1 MQSNNADCT
10 SPPFLQKVSCSQCQI
25 GEYWHYLCPHLY
37 AVSLLQTNL
46 IMMDQGI
53 ILCVDD
59 DTTVLIA
66 LRTLLTHALEG
77 LHLIEIAESGAEAL
91 EILRDLESS
100 GHRVSVVI
108 SDFIMPGMRGD
119 ELLIQVHQQSP
130 STVTIMLTGQ
140 SDFEGVKRAINQ
152 ANLYRFLEKPFNY
165 DDIVLTVKSALL
177 AYEHEYTL
185 QQQNTQLRNLNGDLE
200 VMLRKVQESERFL
213 EERVVQ
219 RTRELDEKN
228 QALQQALRTLEDVE
242 RIARHDLK
250 TPLVSIAAAPS
261 LFRAGRQLSR
271 YEEELLSMIES
282 AASRAL
288 SMVNLS
294 LDLFRMENGSYVFR
308 PATVNLKSIAAAI
321 VLGLAAQARSKSVTI
336 SFTDDDSPVYVE
348 ADDSLCYSILGN
360 LIKNA
365 VEAAPEHSAVRLSI
379 AESDMVQ
386 LEIHNLGCVPP
397 ELRDNF
403 FAKYSTSGKQ
413 GGTGLGTYS
422 SHLLAAVQG
431 GSLSMRTSEAT
442 GTSLFLQLKA
452 AAAPSST
459 VIKTNVQALRDFA
472 PSGQETAPATVHAT
486 VHANSHSGQ
495 SKESA
500 HTHYQLLLVDDDDFN
515 QMVMREMIPQS
526 RFNVDTAINGRM
538 ALDMASQQRPDFIIM
553 DIEMPIMGGT
563 EALHHIRQFQSK
575 AKQQPSLI
583 IAYSGNDDTD
593 SRAGYLAAGFDACLH
608 KPCSQEDV
616 LGLLAGLIAEVRVA

>member
-1 MQSNNADCT
+1 
-10 SPPFLQKVSCSQCQI
+10 
-25 GEYWHYLCPHLY
+25 
-37 AVSLLQTNL
+37 
-46 IMMDQGI
+46 MDQGI

-66 LRTLLTHALEG
+66 LRTLLTHALDG
-77 LHLIEIAESGAEAL
+77 MHLIEIAESGEEAL

-140 SDFEGVKRAINQ
+140 SDFEGVKRAINL

-185 QQQNTQLRNLNGDLE
+185 HQQNAQLRNLNGDLE

-213 EERVVQ
+213 EERVIQ

-250 TPLVSIAAAPS
+250 TPLVSIAAAPG

-308 PATVNLKSIAAAI
+308 PSTVNLKSIAAAI
-321 VLGLAAQARSKSVTI
+321 VLGLAAQARSKSVHI
-336 SFTDDDSPVYVE
+336 QFTDDDSPVYVE

-365 VEAAPEHSAVRLSI
+365 VEAAPENSTVRLSI
-379 AESDMVQ
+379 CEAEMVQ
-386 LEIHNLGCVPP
+386 LTIHNLGCVPLD
-397 ELRDNF
+397 LRDNF

-422 SHLLAAVQG
+422 SHLLATVQG
-431 GSLSMRTSEAT
+431 GSLSMETADDT
-442 GTSLFLQLKA
+442 GTSLFLKLKP
-452 AAAPSST
+452 AAAPSSA
-459 VIKTNVQALRDFA
+459 VIKTNVQHFKDLVPAN
-472 PSGQETAPATVHAT
+472 QETIHTPP
-486 VHANSHSGQ
+486 HSGQ
-495 SKESA
+495 
-500 HTHYQLLLVDDDDFN
+500 THDKVHAQYQLLLVDDDDFN
-515 QMVMREMIPQS
+515 QMVMGEMIPQS
-526 RFNVDTAINGRM
+526 RFHVVTAINGRM
-538 ALDMASQQRPDFIIM
+538 ALDLASKQRPDFIIM
-553 DIEMPIMGGT
+553 DIEMPIMGGV
-563 EALHHIRQFQSK
+563 EALHHIRQFQSRS
-575 AKQQPSLI
+575 KQKPSLI
-583 IAYSGNDDTD
+583 IAYSGNDDQE
-593 SRAGYLAAGFDACLH
+593 SRANYLAAGFDACLH
-608 KPCSQEDV
+608 KPCSQEEV
-616 LGLLAGLIAEVRVA
+616 LALLAGLISEVRVA

>member
-1 MQSNNADCT
+1 
-10 SPPFLQKVSCSQCQI
+10 
-25 GEYWHYLCPHLY
+25 
-37 AVSLLQTNL
+37 
-46 IMMDQGI
+46 MMDQGI

-66 LRTLLTHALEG
+66 LRTLLTHALDG
-77 LHLIEIAESGAEAL
+77 MHLIEIAESGAEAL
-91 EILRDLESS
+91 EILRDLERS
-100 GHRVSVVI
+100 GRRVSVVI

-185 QQQNTQLRNLNGDLE
+185 HQQNTQLRNLNGDLE

-213 EERVVQ
+213 EERVIQ

-250 TPLVSIAAAPS
+250 TPLVSIAAAPG
-261 LFRAGRQLSR
+261 LFRAGRQLSC

-308 PATVNLKSIAAAI
+308 PATVNLTSIAAAI

-336 SFTDDDSPVYVE
+336 LFTHDGSPVYVE

-379 AESDMVQ
+379 SEGDMVQ
-386 LEIHNLGCVPP
+386 LEIHNLGCVPL

-422 SHLLAAVQG
+422 SHLLATVQG
-431 GSLSMRTSEAT
+431 GSLSMTTSAAH
-442 GTSLFLQLKA
+442 GTSLFLQLKS
-452 AAAPSST
+452 AAAPSSA
-459 VIKTNVQALRDFA
+459 VIKTNVQSLKNFA
-472 PSGQETAPATVHAT
+472 PISQELTHSLSHTAQTHDTVHAP
-486 VHANSHSGQ
+486 
-495 SKESA
+495 
-500 HTHYQLLLVDDDDFN
+500 YQLLLVDDDDFN
-515 QMVMREMIPQS
+515 QMVMGEMIPQS
-526 RFNVDTAINGRM
+526 RFHVVTAINGRM
-538 ALDMASQQRPDFIIM
+538 ALDLASKQRPDFIIM

-563 EALHHIRQFQSK
+563 EALHHIRQYQSK
-575 AKQQPSLI
+575 AKQAPSLI
-583 IAYSGNDDTD
+583 IAYSGNDDID
-593 SRAGYLAAGFDACLH
+593 SRAAYLAAGFDACLH

-616 LGLLAGLIAEVRVA
+616 LALLAGLISEVRVA

>member
-1 MQSNNADCT
+1 
-10 SPPFLQKVSCSQCQI
+10 
-25 GEYWHYLCPHLY
+25 
-37 AVSLLQTNL
+37 
-46 IMMDQGI
+46 MDQGI

-91 EILRDLESS
+91 EILRDLERS
-100 GHRVSVVI
+100 GHHVSVVI

-130 STVTIMLTGQ
+130 TTVTIMLTGQ

-185 QQQNTQLRNLNGDLE
+185 HQQNTQLRVLNGDLE
-200 VMLRKVQESERFL
+200 VMLSKVQESERFL
-213 EERVVQ
+213 EERVIQ

-250 TPLVSIAAAPS
+250 TPLVSIAAAPG

-271 YEEELLSMIES
+271 YEEELLCMIES

-308 PATVNLKSIAAAI
+308 PSTVNLKSIAAAI
-321 VLGLAAQARSKSVTI
+321 VLGLAAQARSKLVQI
-336 SFTDDDSPVYVE
+336 LFTEDDSPVYVE

-365 VEAAPEHSAVRLSI
+365 VEAAPEQSAVRLSI
-379 AESDMVQ
+379 TMSMNEGEMVQ
-386 LEIHNLGCVPP
+386 LQIHNLGCVPL
-397 ELRDNF
+397 ELRDKF
-403 FAKYSTSGKQ
+403 FAKYSTAGKQ

-422 SHLLAAVQG
+422 SHLLATVQG
-431 GSLSMRTSEAT
+431 GSLSMETSEDT
-442 GTSLFLQLKA
+442 GTSLFLKLKQA
-452 AAAPSST
+452 PAPSSA
-459 VIKTNVQALRDFA
+459 VIKTNVQQLREFVPLNQA
-472 PSGQETAPATVHAT
+472 VTQPPTHLGQTQESVHT
-486 VHANSHSGQ
+486 Q
-495 SKESA
+495 
-500 HTHYQLLLVDDDDFN
+500 YQLLLVDDDDFN
-515 QMVMREMIPQS
+515 QMVMKEMIPQS

-538 ALDMASQQRPDFIIM
+538 ALDLVSKRHPDFILM
-553 DIEMPIMGGT
+553 DIEMPIMGGV
-563 EALHHIRQFQSK
+563 EALQHIRQFQSK
-575 AKQQPSLI
+575 SKQKPSLI
-583 IAYSGNDDTD
+583 IAYSGNDDLE
-593 SRAGYLAAGFDACLH
+593 SRANYLAAGFDACLH
-608 KPCSQEDV
+608 KPCSQEEV
-616 LGLLAGLIAEVRVA
+616 LALLAGLISEVRVA

>member
-1 MQSNNADCT
+1 
-10 SPPFLQKVSCSQCQI
+10 
-25 GEYWHYLCPHLY
+25 
-37 AVSLLQTNL
+37 
-46 IMMDQGI
+46 MMDQGI

-77 LHLIEIAESGAEAL
+77 MHLIEIAESGEEAL
-91 EILRDLESS
+91 EILRDLETS

-185 QQQNTQLRNLNGDLE
+185 QQQNNQLRNLNGDLE

-213 EERVVQ
+213 EDRVIQ

-228 QALQQALRTLEDVE
+228 QALQQALHTLEDVE

-250 TPLVSIAAAPS
+250 TPLVSIAAAPG

-308 PATVNLKSIAAAI
+308 PSTVNLKSIAAAI
-321 VLGLAAQARSKSVTI
+321 VLGLAAQARSKSVQI
-336 SFTDDDSPVYVE
+336 QFTDDDSPVYVE

-379 AESDMVQ
+379 SEAEMVQ
-386 LEIHNLGCVPP
+386 LTIHNLGCVPP
-397 ELRDNF
+397 DLRDNF

-422 SHLLAAVQG
+422 SHLLATVQG
-431 GSLSMRTSEAT
+431 GSLTMETAEDT
-442 GTSLFLQLKA
+442 GTSLFLRLKP
-452 AAAPSST
+452 AAAPSSA
-459 VIKTNVQALRDFA
+459 VIKTNVQHFKDLVPAN
-472 PSGQETAPATVHAT
+472 QETIHVPSNSTQTNENVHA
-486 VHANSHSGQ
+486 Q
-495 SKESA
+495 
-500 HTHYQLLLVDDDDFN
+500 YQLLLVDDDDFN
-515 QMVMREMIPQS
+515 QMVMGEMIPQS
-526 RFNVDTAINGRM
+526 RFHVATAINGRM
-538 ALDMASQQRPDFIIM
+538 ALDLASKQRPDFIIM
-553 DIEMPIMGGT
+553 DIEMPIMGGV
-563 EALHHIRQFQSK
+563 EALHHIRQLQSSS
-575 AKQQPSLI
+575 KQKPSLI
-583 IAYSGNDDTD
+583 IAYSGNDDQE
-593 SRAGYLAAGFDACLH
+593 SRASYLAAGFDACLH
-608 KPCSQEDV
+608 KPCSQEEV
-616 LGLLAGLIAEVRVA
+616 LALLAGLISEAMVA